1 MEATIAPD
9 ALAATYQVLRDLGG
23 LIAGVLALI
32 AALIVYAAGRHQ
44 ARVALAASE
53 ATIAA
58 LREQAE
64 QRQRRRVAAR
74 DAADERRRADLRF
87 ALAREA
93 ARVSELAAHRYRTIP
108 LDYGPGRLDTVSRT
122 ACDVFRIAPSP
133 VLRHRAGAG
142 RLLDH
147 DIVAAATALDDAVD
161 ALNSLLTVDGAL
173 GRLAAED
180 LLTAFETILEAA
192 KRLRAVTTDSG
203 EPAAARA
210 ARRIDVLLGA
220 AQG

>member
-1 MEATIAPD
+1 MEATLAPD
-9 ALAATYQVLRDLGG
+9 ALAAIYQTLSDLGG
-23 LIAGVLALI
+23 FIAGVLALI
-32 AALIVYAAGRHQ
+32 AALIVYAAGRNQ
-44 ARVALAASE
+44 ARVARAAAD

-58 LREQAE
+58 LREQGE
-64 QRQRRRVAAR
+64 QRQRRRDAIR

-108 LDYGPGRLDTVSRT
+108 LEYGPGRLETVSRT
-122 ACDVFRIAPSP
+122 ACDIFRIVPSSL
-133 VLRHRAGAG
+133 LRRLTGAAT
-142 RLLDH
+142 LLDR
-147 DIVAAATALDDAVD
+147 DTLASATALDDAVD
-161 ALNSLLTVDGAL
+161 ALNSLLAVDGAL

-192 KRLRAVTTDSG
+192 KRLRAATSENGNST
-203 EPAAARA
+203 PAPPRRVAA
-210 ARRIDVLLGA
+210 LLGA

>member
-9 ALAATYQVLRDLGG
+9 ALAGTYQVLRDLGG

-32 AALIVYAAGRHQ
+32 AALIVYAAGRRQ
-44 ARVALAASE
+44 ARIALAASE
-53 ATIAA
+53 ASIAA

-64 QRQRRRVAAR
+64 QRERRRAAAR
-74 DAADERRRADLRF
+74 AAGDERRRADLRF

-122 ACDVFRIAPSP
+122 ACDVFRIAPPP

-147 DIVAAATALDDAVD
+147 DTIAAATALDDAVD
-161 ALNSLLTVDGAL
+161 ALNSLLAVDGAL

-192 KRLRAVTTDSG
+192 KRLRAATTSEAA
-203 EPAAARA
+203 EPAART